1 MLKNIIYFEP
11 PTLQGVHCKRKVLM
25 DKLMGIDGN

>member
-1 MLKNIIYFEP
+1 MLLSSYPLGRVYIATE
-11 PTLQGVHCKRKVLM
+11 KVLM